1 MENKSIEPKIY
12 YVLVNAKG
20 ERLYQYPLTEYIDVI
35 ERYKINAVNKG
46 ITCRIGT
53 VEL

>member
-12 YVLVNAKG
+12 YILVNAKG
-20 ERLYQYPLTEYIDVI
+20 ERLYQYPITKYIDVI

-46 ITCRIGT
+46 ITCRIAS